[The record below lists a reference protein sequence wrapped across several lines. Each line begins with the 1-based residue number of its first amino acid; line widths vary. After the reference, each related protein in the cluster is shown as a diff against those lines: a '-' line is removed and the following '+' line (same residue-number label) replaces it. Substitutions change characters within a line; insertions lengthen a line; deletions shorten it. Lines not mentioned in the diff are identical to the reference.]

1 MDIIGTKK
9 FSKTASGTA
18 SAKAAIGT
26 PASGNRFLVTD
37 IAGYSDTDS
46 AILKLIEDSE
56 GTPIT
61 LWQVGVGAKGTYSH
75 SFITPIQV
83 TKDKSVSA
91 EITGTSTC
99 TSNIAGFETSH

>member
-9 FSKTASGTA
+9 FSKTATGTT
-18 SAKAAIGT
+18 SAKAAVGT
-26 PASGNRFLVTD
+26 PSTGNRFLVTD
-37 IAGYSDTDS
+37 IAGSSDLAT
-46 AILKLIEDSE
+46 AILKLVEDSE

-61 LWQVGVGAKGTYSH
+61 LWEIAVGEKGTYTH

-83 TKDKSVSA
+83 SKNKSVSV
-91 EITGTSTC
+91 EITGTGTC